1 MSITVHRITVG
12 DTLSPLT
19 ANLQQKDSTGELASV
34 DLTGLTVKV
43 KGAKDNGDSWI
54 TETVTGV
61 TVTDADDGLVRY
73 DFQTADVTSG
83 GLFWLW
89 FVVYSGAE
97 KDTYPA
103 DGRGLAIDITPSE
116 P

>member
-19 ANLQQKDSTGELASV
+19 VNLQQKNSSGTLADV
-34 DLTGLTVKV
+34 DLTGKTVKV
-43 KGAKDNGDSWI
+43 KGVRDNGDAWI

-61 TVTDADDGLVRY
+61 TVTDADDGLVQY
-73 DFQTADVTSG
+73 DFQAADVVTA
-83 GLFWLW
+83 GLCWIW

-97 KDTYPA
+97 KDTFPA
-103 DGRGLAIDITPSE
+103 DGRGFGVDITPSE
-116 P
+116 